1 MLDTAETLWEHR
13 DLFTVLAKLDY
24 GALAKYSLILFIITA
39 AANYFFKSHLPLFIT
54 LGIAAFGFIN
64 WGNKNYEPAIKCFT
78 TAISLFAGGSLGG
91 FLGGCSPFRKKS
103 N

>member
-1 MLDTAETLWEHR
+1 MFDTVETLWEHR
-13 DLFTVLAKLDY
+13 DLFIVLAKLDY

-39 AANYFFKSHLPLFIT
+39 AANYFFKSYLPLFIT

-64 WGNKNYEPAIKCFT
+64 WCNKNYEPAIKCFT